1 MNNIENSVNA
11 GDETVVQSQDVS
23 AENAAPEEV
32 VDPQNSNGNDT
43 VEGAEGNSADDVAS
57 HHQSRNEN
65 AKFAD
70 LRRAKE
76 SAERQLAEAQQ
87 RTDSLF
93 NSLRG
98 LGYTGDTISEIEDEI
113 NAQNAGVPVEEYR
126 KTAAERKAEIDKA
139 VNSDPRVLA
148 AAEFA
153 KKQQF
158 AEDLSKVKA
167 AYPDVK
173 AEKIEELGEVFMRG
187 MAAGLTPEDAYAAQ
201 LAHNTRLDAEKKPE
215 PPKIG
220 SVKQAYNA
228 EAEYFSPEELE
239 RLNTTDAKLLDDP
252 KVLEKALKS
261 MKYLK

>member
-1 MNNIENSVNA
+1 MNNIENPVNA
-11 GDETVVQSQDVS
+11 GEETVVQSQDVS

-32 VDPQNSNGNDT
+32 VDPQNVGNDT
-43 VEGAEGNSADDVAS
+43 DEGAEGNAAEEVANP
-57 HHQSRNEN
+57 HQSRNDN
-65 AKFAD
+65 SKFAE

-76 SAERQLAEAQQ
+76 NAEKELAEAQ
-87 RTDSLF
+87 RRSESLF
-93 NSLRG
+93 NSLRS
-98 LGYTGDTISEIEDEI
+98 LGYTGNSISEIEDEI
-113 NAQNAGVPVEEYR
+113 NAQNAGIPVEEYR
-126 KTAAERKAEIDKA
+126 QSEAERKAAIEKA

-153 KKQQF
+153 KNQQF
-158 AEDLSKVKA
+158 AADLAAVKA

-173 AEKIEELGEVFMRG
+173 AERIEELGEVFMRG

-239 RLNTTDAKLLDDP
+239 RLNSTDSKLLDDP

-261 MKYLK
+261 MRNLK